1 MAVTRL
7 SFPVVSLVMLLGVLS
22 PWLVALAADDHG
34 FVVPPDGARRVAGPI
49 GREAD
54 IVEILAT
61 REQTKGAFGTFRI
74 EMAPQSGPPAH
85 IHRAA
90 DN

>member
-7 SFPVVSLVMLLGVLS
+7 SCPVVNLLMLLGVLS
-22 PWLVALAADDHG
+22 PWLVALAADNHG
-34 FVVPPDGARRVAGPI
+34 FAVPPDGPRLVAGPI
-49 GREAD
+49 EREAD

-61 REQTKGAFGTFRI
+61 REQTKGAVGTFRI
-74 EMAPQSGPPAH
+74 EIAPQSGPPAH